1 MAVIELKDV
10 EKIYGK
16 GDAQV
21 EALKDINF
29 EADKSELVLI
39 MGPSGAGKSTFLTI
53 AGSLQKPTSGQV
65 IVNGEDISKF
75 SDKKRNSLR
84 LNQCH

>member
-1 MAVIELKDV
+1 MAVIELKNV
-10 EKIYGK
+10 EKVYGK
-16 GDAQV
+16 GDARV

-75 SDKKRNSLR
+75 SDKKETTYV
-84 LNQCH
+84 

>member
-1 MAVIELKDV
+1 MNKVAVIELKNV

-16 GDAQV
+16 GDARV

-75 SDKKRNSLR
+75 SDKKGTTYV
-84 LNQCH
+84 

>member
-1 MAVIELKDV
+1 MAVIELKNV

-16 GDAQV
+16 GDARV

-65 IVNGEDISKF
+65 IVNGKISASF
-75 SDKKRNSLR
+75 LIKKETTYV
-84 LNQCH
+84 

>member
-1 MAVIELKDV
+1 MAVIELKNV
-10 EKIYGK
+10 EKVYGK
-16 GDAQV
+16 GDARV

-75 SDKKRNSLR
+75 SDKKRNNLR
-84 LNQCH
+84 LNE

>member
-1 MAVIELKDV
+1 MAVIELKNV

-16 GDAQV
+16 GDARV

-53 AGSLQKPTSGQV
+53 AGSLQKTNFRPSYRQWGRYQQV
-65 IVNGEDISKF
+65 F
-75 SDKKRNSLR
+75 
-84 LNQCH
+84 